1 MVTKA
6 SYPRK
11 HVLYHACR
19 RTAFACTCHMYRL
32 QKTTSTGRD
41 RKKENSE
48 QKRRLQ
54 CTLNYTFPRLL
65 RVNDEFTSTTTGMG
79 LLCSLRRLLEARSWL
94 VFEVVELPPADLV
107 GLVFRIELCQLRLG
121 LRWQPCPQLRRD
133 RGIASRMARG
143 PGNLQGTGSLCFLF
157 LFFDLDLKHWTWHRF
172 ELNAQ
177 LVDGVK

>member
-1 MVTKA
+1 MYANGVRLYL
-6 SYPRK
+6 SY
-11 HVLYHACR
+11 VQVAEDNV
-19 RTAFACTCHMYRL
+19 HMTW
-32 QKTTSTGRD
+32 Q
-41 RKKENSE
+41 KKETKLHFVLMMIS
-48 QKRRLQ
+48 QAFS
-54 CTLNYTFPRLL
+54 CTLNYAFPRLF
-65 RVNDEFTSTTTGMG
+65 RVNDDDFTSTTTGMG